1 MGVERV
7 RWGLLST
14 ARINAAVI
22 PGLKESPLSELVAVA
37 SRTEQRAG
45 AYAREWDVPHAHG
58 SYEALLADPDVEV
71 VYISL
76 PNGPHVEWS
85 VRALEAGKHVLCE
98 KPLARH
104 PAEVER
110 AFAAAE
116 RNGRLLMEAFMWRH
130 HPQTSRLLELVRGGA
145 IGDVRLIRAT
155 FTFTLVDDPAR
166 IDPALAGGALMDVGC
181 YCVSGSRLLAGEPV
195 EASARQVVGPTGVDL
210 RLVGTLVFPGDVL
223 AQVDCAYDLP
233 VRLGRDAANG
243 HAVGRGRARHPA
255 RLGVDRGR
263 AGRPLP
269 APVRQFQPRR
279 PRAGAAAPR
288 PRRRARSGARDRR
301 ALSLRRGGWS
311 ATADSLELRY
321 SAAASLWHEG
331 GSSRRSSCL
340 LPPSAQAVPG
350 LPPSSSSPAEDGG
363 TASG

>member
-1 MGVERV
+1 VGVERV

-14 ARINAAVI
+14 ARINAAAI

-37 SRTEQRAG
+37 SRTEERAG
-45 AYAREWDVPHAHG
+45 AYAREWDVAHAHG

-233 VRLGRDAANG
+233 ARQGLEVVGSDGTLRMATPWGADEPGILLDSEWIAVERADRYRLQSDNFSRAVRGLEQPLLGRDDALGQA
-243 HAVGRGRARHPA
+243 RAIDALYRSA
-255 RLGVDRGR
+255 E
-263 AGRPLP
+263 AGG
-269 APVRQFQPRR
+269 APQRIP
-279 PRAGAAAPR
+279 
-288 PRRRARSGARDRR
+288 
-301 ALSLRRGGWS
+301 
-311 ATADSLELRY
+311 
-321 SAAASLWHEG
+321 
-331 GSSRRSSCL
+331 
-340 LPPSAQAVPG
+340 
-350 LPPSSSSPAEDGG
+350 
-363 TASG
+363 